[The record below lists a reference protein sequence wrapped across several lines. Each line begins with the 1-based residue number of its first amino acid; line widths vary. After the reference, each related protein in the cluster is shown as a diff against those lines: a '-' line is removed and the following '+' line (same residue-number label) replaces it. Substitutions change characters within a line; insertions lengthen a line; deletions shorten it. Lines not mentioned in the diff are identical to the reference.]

1 MIYRGA
7 GIIVPIIV
15 FAIGWI
21 VSFWFKDTT
30 LGNANYIA
38 WTALYSFI
46 PLLLAG
52 IGLLGS
58 SRNGK
63 KHDFFFIPV
72 IFWAIAVGGI
82 CVYAFVSPWRTGRE
96 IQAQAM
102 EKSMPVHN
110 IHFYNPLGDTMRYL
124 LADLSYKGGST
135 SEDQVDPYRSV
146 EVMAVG
152 KSFLLSS
159 LDNAGEAY
167 MTLPNPGDFN
177 KSKYKVV
184 KKDKDVIYQL
194 ILPEFSGNSNVY
206 ESLWMLMDENYNM
219 IAVDISGLYDATK
232 LESSNIAKTDW
243 TKQIAKQYKGTELIE
258 VRLKASG
265 AANSVVVTDPDRYI
279 PSAIE
284 AKQSAY
290 VLIVHHKD
298 QALTNAFLAEQ
309 LEGFIETPAN

>member
-15 FAIGWI
+15 LATGWI

-46 PLLLAG
+46 LLLLAG
-52 IGLLGS
+52 IGFLGS
-58 SRNGK
+58 SRDGK
-63 KHDFFFIPV
+63 KHDFFFVPV
-72 IFWAIAVGGI
+72 IVWALVMGGV
-82 CVYAFVSPWRTGRE
+82 CLYAFISPWKSGRE
-96 IQAQAM
+96 IQAEAM
-102 EKSMPVHN
+102 EKSLPVHN

-124 LADLSYKGGST
+124 LADLSYKGGVT

-159 LDNAGEAY
+159 LYNTGEAH
-167 MTLPNPGDFN
+167 MTLPDPGNFD
-177 KSKYKVV
+177 KSKYMKV
-184 KKDKDVIYQL
+184 KSGKDEVYQR
-194 ILPEFSGNSNVY
+194 ILPEFSGSSDIY
-206 ESLWMLMDENYNM
+206 ESLWMLMDANYNM
-219 IAVDISGLYDATK
+219 VAIDITSLYNGTKMESG
-232 LESSNIAKTDW
+232 NIAKTDW
-243 TKQIAKQYKGTELIE
+243 TKQIAGQYKGTELIE
-258 VRLKASG
+258 VRLKPSG
-265 AANSVVVTDPDRYI
+265 EFNSVVVTDPDRYI

-298 QALTNAFLAEQ
+298 QPLTNAFLTEQ